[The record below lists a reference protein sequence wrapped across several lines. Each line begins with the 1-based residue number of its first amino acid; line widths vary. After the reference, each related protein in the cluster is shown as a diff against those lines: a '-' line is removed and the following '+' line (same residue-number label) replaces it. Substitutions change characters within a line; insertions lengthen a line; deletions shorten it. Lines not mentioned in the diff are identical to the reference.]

1 MATKGSRKSFRMSDD
16 EGMTCMNKTRKAVM
30 VMAALF
36 SVGAA
41 SLISA
46 GPAAAM
52 APTPRAAEDL
62 YNGMYPYDICDLD
75 RNASGCREY

>member
-1 MATKGSRKSFRMSDD
+1 
-16 EGMTCMNKTRKAVM
+16 MNKKRKAVM

-36 SVGAA
+36 SIGAA

-52 APTPRAAEDL
+52 APTPPGAEDL
-62 YNGMYPYDICDLD
+62 YNEMYPYDICDLD

>member
-1 MATKGSRKSFRMSDD
+1 
-16 EGMTCMNKTRKAVM
+16 MNKKRKAVI

-52 APTPRAAEDL
+52 APTPPSAEDL
-62 YNGMYPYDICDLD
+62 YNEMYPHDICDLD
-75 RNASGCREY
+75 HNASGCREY